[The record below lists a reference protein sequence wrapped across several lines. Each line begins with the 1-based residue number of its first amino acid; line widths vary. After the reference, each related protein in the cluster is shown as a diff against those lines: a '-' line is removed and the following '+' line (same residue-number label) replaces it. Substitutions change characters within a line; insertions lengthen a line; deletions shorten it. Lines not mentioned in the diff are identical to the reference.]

1 MSTAMIMI
9 SCNKMDNVADSTF
22 TDIPESKTESSML
35 SFDSEED
42 FWAAIQSL
50 RAGMEESV
58 IATKSTGI
66 EDFRSLYD
74 EYDQAMTEADEYYQR
89 DGGYEEFKI
98 KFPDL
103 YYPEFGEDYAAFL
116 PVSDE
121 VVSKLLNTDGLVR
134 IAGEVTDLRD
144 VWSYEKILELGLGM
158 PEYED
163 LLSPE
168 TKSLSDYITLTE
180 EKQTV
185 NPKRKAWVTLRGIS
199 ITDPMFM
206 AKIGRVDLCY
216 RKKGI
221 LGWYNGKM
229 TSESFIMVG
238 SNRIAYN
245 GGKKNLEYSPHKYVV
260 ATRPLSASSSNY
272 GTQTFYFDCGEDDP
286 DYMFYAKFT
295 TNVDNLL
302 DKNNGTGIGEDIAAF
317 FNGTSVIFGIS
328 YTF

>member
-1 MSTAMIMI
+1 MIMI

-50 RAGMEESV
+50 RAGMEES
-58 IATKSTGI
+58 ATKSTGI

-158 PEYED
+158 PEYEN